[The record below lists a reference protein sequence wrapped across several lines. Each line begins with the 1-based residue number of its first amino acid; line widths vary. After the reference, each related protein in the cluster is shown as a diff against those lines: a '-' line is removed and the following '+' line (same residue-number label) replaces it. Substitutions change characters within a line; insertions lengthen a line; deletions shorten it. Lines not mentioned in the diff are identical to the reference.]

1 MVKPLS
7 LKRNMFLN
15 TCGSMTR
22 LVCNWLLTVAVV
34 RFSHGFDAAG
44 VLSLSMSVCNMVQP
58 FAEYRLRTIHV
69 TDVKG
74 ERSTKEYLG
83 LRLITTGISFV
94 LGLGYSLVT
103 CSISAVPVIGVY
115 LVSQLIA
122 TYIEGFH
129 AIDQRGMRMDYIGVS
144 YALQGICGLVLFC
157 ISLALTNSLLI
168 AVSSIALVNLFVGL
182 FWDVPKTRQFGAI
195 RPVVDVSVALRTLL
209 ELFPIVLATVC
220 CSAVVT
226 VPRQYLAAELG
237 TAALGV
243 YSSVASPTTV
253 VQVGAQ
259 YVYTPLLGTF
269 AERLSR
275 EKHSALALFIRVTG
289 GILVVGLVCLAL
301 FGVLG
306 GFALEIV
313 FGSETAA
320 HADLLLPAVACTLVT
335 GYSLFLNDLLIS
347 VRDYRASLIGNASA
361 TVASLLLAMPM
372 VNLFGM
378 NGVSYCGILGYG
390 FGTVVML
397 GLLARD
403 YQNL

>member
-1 MVKPLS
+1 
-7 LKRNMFLN
+7 
-15 TCGSMTR
+15 
-22 LVCNWLLTVAVV
+22 
-34 RFSHGFDAAG
+34 
-44 VLSLSMSVCNMVQP
+44 MVQP

-69 TDVKG
+69 TDVRG
-74 ERSTKEYLG
+74 ERSAKEYLG
-83 LRLITTGISFV
+83 LRLITTGVSLF
-94 LGLGYSLVT
+94 LGLGYSLAT

-129 AIDQRGMRMDYIGVS
+129 AIDQRGDANGLHRRFLCSPRNLWTHFVLCLACPYQLS
-144 YALQGICGLVLFC
+144 YGCGHFHCFGQSVRRSFLV
-157 ISLALTNSLLI
+157 
-168 AVSSIALVNLFVGL
+168 
-182 FWDVPKTRQFGAI
+182 DVPKTRQFCAI
-195 RPVVDVSVALRTLL
+195 RPVVDVSAAVRTLL

-289 GILVVGLVCLAL
+289 GILVVGLVCLVL

-320 HADLLLPAVACTLVT
+320 YADLLLPAVACTLVT

-372 VNLFGM
+372 VNMFGM

-390 FGTVVML
+390 FGTV
-397 GLLARD
+397 RD
-403 YQNL
+403 AWAPCS